1 MTVYAA
7 AFFAAARCKR
17 QCFQVQRSR
26 PDRRNRV
33 VTTGVSLRGT
43 VPGTF
48 AAMGS
53 PLDQEADKSAI
64 EALVTQFNEAWNRHD
79 AHALAALFAEDADFT
94 NAR

>member
-1 MTVYAA
+1 
-7 AFFAAARCKR
+7 
-17 QCFQVQRSR
+17 
-26 PDRRNRV
+26 
-33 VTTGVSLRGT
+33 
-43 VPGTF
+43 
-48 AAMGS
+48 MGS